1 MYILITILEATIT
14 AVRDQ
19 IIRHKQNSAI
29 FNSAYLNTRVR
40 FDIQSTVIERLSVNR
55 LTRAFTHISI
65 TCDPRAPKEVPKY
78 IKDTL
83 PRDPKILGQEKERK
97 TL

>member
-65 TCDPRAPKEVPKY
+65 TYDPRSPKEVPEY
-78 IKDTL
+78 IKDAL
-83 PRDPKILGQEKERK
+83 PRDLKLLG
-97 TL
+97 